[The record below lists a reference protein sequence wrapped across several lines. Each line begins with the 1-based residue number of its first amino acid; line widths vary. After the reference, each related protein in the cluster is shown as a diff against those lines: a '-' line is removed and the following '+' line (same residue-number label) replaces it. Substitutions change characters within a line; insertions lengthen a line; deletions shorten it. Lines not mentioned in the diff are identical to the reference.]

1 MDSHWVPRRSFLTLS
16 ESPCLIMI
24 QLPMRKRTDENQN
37 MRMEVM
43 RMMKN
48 NHVSFEVV
56 AVM

>member
-1 MDSHWVPRRSFLTLS
+1 MLSHWVPRRSFVTLS
-16 ESPCLIMI
+16 VNPCLILI
-24 QLPMRKRTDENQN
+24 QTPMRKRTDKHQK

-48 NHVSFEVV
+48 DHASFEIV